1 MGERRGAIALAMLA
15 ACGGSAPRAT
25 TLQLS
30 ARTHG
35 STLELELRNTAA
47 RSFAAPAGRIEV
59 SLARAGQPAL
69 DYTFRDAAPMIEAG
83 ATHTQ
88 SIDLV
93 SAAVRDHAELPAPGD
108 YKVGIAWTDGRQQLA
123 TTASLTIAAPT
134 EQACASAPTSAGIE
148 LLARQIGETSTAEV
162 GLHNTS
168 SAAIC
173 VATRVDAGFPQSDW
187 LTIELEGLPAFHFVA
202 TRHAAVVIT
211 AELPPGATA
220 WSRWDLD
227 AWATRLSLPPLP
239 PGRHSATATY
249 DSTSETAAFRGRL
262 RAQFVMIRAEPRN

>member
-1 MGERRGAIALAMLA
+1 MAERHRAIALAMLA
-15 ACGGSAPRAT
+15 ACAASTPRAT

-35 STLELELRNTAA
+35 STLELELRNTTA
-47 RSFAAPAGRIEV
+47 RPFVGPDGRITV

-69 DYTFRDAAPMIEAG
+69 GYTFRDAAPTVDAG

-93 SAAVRDHAELPAPGD
+93 SAAVRDNAEPPPPGD
-108 YKVGIAWTDGRQQLA
+108 YKVGIAWTDGKQQLA

-134 EQACASAPTSAGIE
+134 ERACVSAPTSTGIE
-148 LLARQIGETSTAEV
+148 LLARQVGETSSAEV

-168 SAAIC
+168 GSAIC
-173 VATRVDAGFPQSDW
+173 VVARVDAGFPQSDW
-187 LTIELEGLPAFHFVA
+187 LTIELAALPAFHFVA
-202 TRHAAVVIT
+202 TRHAAVVVT

-249 DSTSETAAFRGRL
+249 DSASETTAFHGTL
-262 RAQFVMIRAEPRN
+262 HAQFVMTLH